1 MQALRLFDFFGGEIV
16 DKIAEMDDLYEV
28 RNNILLG
35 NFHSAIADA
44 QSAKTTAKTPQ
55 DKKAFEIEKE
65 FLIAKAQVGLG
76 QHEMVI
82 GETNGARD
90 PMMIAVHHWAE
101 MKRALVASNDDG
113 VKTAADAL
121 AKTAGDTPSPALA
134 PIAALASAAHLH
146 AGDISASLSIAG
158 AWNKKLSTDD
168 SCPVWRLTELKLI
181 VIYGYLI
188 LNRVDLA
195 TKELAEMNKID
206 DDSTIYN
213 LCNAMIKLRRGGE
226 KPQEFQEAKALLE
239 DIAGRCGQS
248 VSLLN
253 LSALAYH
260 GLGDA
265 AQAENYLMDALSKR
279 GQDADTN
286 ANLAAT
292 AVQQGK
298 SLESVKRFV
307 DLAKGSAWNT
317 AYTSKERQFDEAA
330 AQLTPL

>member
-1 MQALRLFDFFGGEIV
+1 
-16 DKIAEMDDLYEV
+16 MDDLYEV

-44 QSAKTTAKTPQ
+44 QSAKTSAKTPQ
-55 DKKAFEIEKE
+55 DKTAFAVEKE

-82 GETNGARD
+82 GEQASAVG
-90 PMMIAVHHWAE
+90 PLMIAARHWAE
-101 MKRALVASNDDG
+101 LKRTLVASNADG
-113 VKTAADAL
+113 AKSAADDL
-121 AKTAGDTPSPALA
+121 AKVAGDTPSPALA
-134 PIAALASAAHLH
+134 PVAALAAAAYLH
-146 AGDISASLSIAG
+146 AGDVSSSLSLAG
-158 AWNKKLSTDD
+158 SWNKKLSNDD
-168 SCPVWRLTELKLI
+168 SCPVWRLVELKAL
-181 VIYGYLI
+181 VIDGFLR

-195 TKELAEMNKID
+195 EKELQAMSTVD

-213 LCNAMIKLRRGGE
+213 LSSTLIKLRRGGE

-253 LSALAYH
+253 LTALAYH
-260 GLGDA
+260 GLGDE

-292 AVQQGK
+292 AVQSGK
-298 SLESVKRFV
+298 PMESVKRFV
-307 DLAKGSAWNT
+307 DQTKGSQWNT
-317 AYTSKERQFDEAA
+317 VYLAKERQFDEAA
-330 AQLTPL
+330 SQLAPL